1 MTTEE
6 LLSTMTFTDA
16 TANDAQSPGTLQ
28 EIFTGFELLPVKN
41 SKSGAKRASIMA
53 RKDNKV
59 YTIVCSPAVTEL
71 FRANLISMEH
81 IVGFPILRG
90 NNGGTYVTLPSSGWV
105 AIKDIV
111 RKDFV
116 PAPVAHNDLIAL

>member
-16 TANDAQSPGTLQ
+16 TANDAQSPGTLK
-28 EIFTGFELLPVKN
+28 EVFTGFDLLPVKN
-41 SKSGAKRASIMA
+41 SKSGAQRATIMA

-71 FRANLISMEH
+71 FRADMISMEH

-105 AIKDIV
+105 SIKDIV
-111 RKDFV
+111 IKNFV
-116 PAPVAHNDLIAL
+116 PGPVSHEDIIA